1 MADIQGTNPK
11 LPVELERE
19 AFMLAAY
26 NAQIR
31 DIPSLIHVA
40 RRVRFWVTPIL
51 YRSFAICRSNLVGEC
66 HPLRRTPDEFAS
78 MVFSSPS
85 VITQHIRD
93 LWINT
98 SVESI
103 RLRQL
108 IAACSR
114 IETLWISNNLVP
126 GILPVL
132 AQMPLQRL
140 SIHLGRL
147 FGALKIDFGH
157 PIFSRLTHLNVLDCS
172 SPTPEAWEESWTG
185 LFELP
190 CLTHLAFQDIFSGP
204 IVRDILAQSRNLR
217 LLILKSYDDTFRH
230 GEIMPF
236 ATDDVRCVVMVVK
249 NSLKDWEA
257 GVVDRADYWTKAEE
271 FSKKRRTGEV
281 EAAAYIEA

>member
-51 YRSFAICRSNLVGEC
+51 YRSFAICHSNFVGESL
-66 HPLRRTPDEFAS
+66 PLRRTPGEFAS
-78 MVFSSPS
+78 MVFSSPF
-85 VITQHIRD
+85 VIAQHIRD

-114 IETLWISNNLVP
+114 IETLGISYNLLP

-132 AQMPLQRL
+132 ARMPLQRL
-140 SIHLGRL
+140 SIHLELL

-157 PIFSRLTHLNVLDCS
+157 PIFSRLTHLSVLDC
-172 SPTPEAWEESWTG
+172 PVQEVWEESWTG

-190 CLTHLAFQDIFSGP
+190 SLTHLAFQDFFSGP
-204 IVRDILAQSRNLR
+204 VVGDILAQSRNLR
-217 LLILKSYDDTFRH
+217 LLVLKSSDDIFRH
-230 GEIMPF
+230 AEIVPF
-236 ATDDVRCVVMVVK
+236 ATHDVRCVVIVVK
-249 NSLKDWEA
+249 DSLKDWEA
-257 GVVDRADYWTKAEE
+257 GVVDRVDYWTKAEE
-271 FSKKRRTGEV
+271 FSRKRRTGEV
-281 EAAAYIEA
+281 EVAAYIVV